1 MTPRRYPKII
11 NLKEVSE
18 KSVIVIMNKIVPQMP
33 TLLVAALVSITVTSH
48 SAAEEVSVAG
58 VDPREKVEAS
68 VLDLFPDTGVKPV
81 AGSAE
86 AVSSCSFSYV
96 PSGAT
101 WREGLD
107 EKDVFFASIK
117 GDGWVMGVGKGGSIY
132 SLNGPYGESVPPQR
146 IESPW
151 NDEVW
156 QTVATNEDL
165 IGPIHE
171 YQGKH
176 RDQYRVTEPLMYF
189 IHQSGIYT
197 PGAKNSDGGKA
208 SAFYSPT
215 LRKRWNAE
223 TKTLELVSWMQQAH
237 TPCVWKSGLLIYTAY
252 RDLGG
257 GILEVN
263 KVLHNFGTEK
273 MNYTNTPWGGIRH
286 SSMPHGI
293 MSKPD
298 GGSEAIDGVY
308 GWTNIPTRNLVDTG
322 GWMAWTQ
329 DPKNEASPSLAL
341 VFGDDSNDVSKGR
354 RMDEAIRW
362 GKAGS
367 GPRSNIR
374 DYQVTERMGHP
385 AIKPGESWSIRWY
398 MVSGSLADVRKHAAN
413 LADKALIAPI
423 KYQDSPAQAL
433 WIEQGIINTEAK
445 GKQWGSLLAF
455 PEEGSVPV
463 FLLKDKRNDQ
473 QLVSADIYALADS
486 EPYPN
491 PLPKDHPEY
500 PRYQNRVIYRQYSPH
515 IGYESLLGYARVK
528 QAANTSAA
536 KIKVPEGVEL
546 HESAKDLW
554 FAE

>member
-1 MTPRRYPKII
+1 MRFTIHSLVAVSLALSVLPAC
-11 NLKEVSE
+11 SE
-18 KSVIVIMNKIVPQMP
+18 KSEP
-33 TLLVAALVSITVTSH
+33 ATS
-48 SAAEEVSVAG
+48 AGDKTQAPEKEVDLG
-58 VDPREKVEAS
+58 AS
-68 VLDLFPDTGVKPV
+68 VLDLFPDTGVEPV
-81 AGSAE
+81 EGSADAE
-86 AVSSCSFSYV
+86 SSITFSYV
-96 PSGAT
+96 PSGST
-101 WREGLD
+101 WREGLN
-107 EKDVFFASIK
+107 EEDVFYASIK
-117 GDGWVMGVGKGGSIY
+117 GDGWIMGVGKGGSIY
-132 SLNGPYGESVPPQR
+132 SLRGPYGESVPPQR

-171 YQGKH
+171 YQAEH

-197 PGAKNSDGGKA
+197 PGAKKSDTGKA

-273 MNYTNTPWGGIRH
+273 MNFTNTPWGGIRH

-293 MSKPD
+293 MAKPD
-298 GGSEAIDGVY
+298 GSWEAIDGIY
-308 GWTNIPTRNLVDTG
+308 GWTNIPTKNLIDTG
-322 GWMAWTQ
+322 GWMAWTK
-329 DPKNEASPSLAL
+329 DPKSETSPSLAL
-341 VFGDDSNDVSKGR
+341 VFGSDANDVSKGR

-367 GPRSNIR
+367 GPGSNIR

-385 AIKPGESWSIRWY
+385 VIMPGDSWSIRWY
-398 MVSGSLADVRKHAAN
+398 MVSGSFAEVRKHAAK
-413 LADKALIAPI
+413 LADKAFIAPQV
-423 KYQDSPAQAL
+423 YENSPVQPV
-433 WIEQGIINTEAK
+433 WVDQGIVNTEGK
-445 GKQWGSLLAF
+445 GEKWGGLLAF
-455 PEEGSVPV
+455 PEKGSVPV
-463 FLLKDKRNDQ
+463 FLLVDKRNNQ
-473 QLVSADIYALADS
+473 QVISADIYALAES

-491 PLPKDHPEY
+491 PLPKDHAEY
-500 PRYQNRVIYRQYSPH
+500 QRYQNRKIYRQYSPH
-515 IGYESLLGYARVK
+515 IGYESLLGYAHVK
-528 QAANTSAA
+528 QDEDSMAGKIQDSRGSHAAS
-536 KIKVPEGVEL
+536 VGEGSVVRSVKKGGFRPL
-546 HESAKDLW
+546 YLLADTDIC
-554 FAE
+554 

>member
-1 MTPRRYPKII
+1 MYNPLFQRCRNSRILILIGLSVLLAPSCSRKTTPETDTEDGLVGPEI
-11 NLKEVSE
+11 EV
-18 KSVIVIMNKIVPQMP
+18 Q
-33 TLLVAALVSITVTSH
+33 
-48 SAAEEVSVAG
+48 
-58 VDPREKVEAS
+58 VDLGAS
-68 VLDLFPDTGVKPV
+68 VLDLFPDTGVEPV
-81 AGSAE
+81 AGSADAE
-86 AVSSCSFSYV
+86 SSCTFSYV
-96 PSGAT
+96 PSGST
-101 WREGLD
+101 WREGLN
-107 EKDVFFASIK
+107 EESVFYASIK
-117 GDGWVMGVGKGGSIY
+117 GDGWIMGVGKGGSIY
-132 SLNGPYGESVPPQR
+132 SLRGPYGESVPPQR

-171 YQGKH
+171 YQAEH

-197 PGAKNSDGGKA
+197 PGAKKADGGKA

-215 LRKRWNAE
+215 LRERWNPE

-237 TPCVWKSGLLIYTAY
+237 TPCVWKSGLLIYTSY

-263 KVLHNFGTEK
+263 KVLHNFGSEK

-293 MSKPD
+293 MAKP
-298 GGSEAIDGVY
+298 GGGWEAIDGIY
-308 GWTNIPTRNLVDTG
+308 GWTNIPTKNLVDTG

-329 DPKNEASPSLAL
+329 DPKDEASPSLAL
-341 VFGDDSNDVSKGR
+341 VFGSDANDVSKGR

-385 AIKPGESWSIRWY
+385 VIKPGDSWSIRWY
-398 MVSGSLADVRKHAAN
+398 LVSGSFAKVRAHAAK

-423 KYQDSPAQAL
+423 NYQDSPIQSV
-433 WIEQGIINTEAK
+433 WVDQGVVNTNGK
-445 GKQWGSLLAF
+445 GKQWGNLLAF
-455 PEEGSVPV
+455 PEKGAVPV
-463 FLLKDKRNDQ
+463 FLLEDNRSGQ
-473 QLVSADIYALADS
+473 QVISADIYALAES

-491 PLPKDHPEY
+491 PLPKEHPEY
-500 PRYQNRVIYRQYSPH
+500 SRYQNRVIYRQYSPH
-515 IGYESLLGYARVK
+515 IGYKNLLGYAHLRK
-528 QAANTSAA
+528 AGTTTADILSS
-536 KIKVPEGVEL
+536 PEGVEL
-546 HESAKDLW
+546 HSSAQNLI
-554 FAE
+554 FAK